1 MEVAHRYLEHERLND
16 GGSSFALTMEKRFAL
31 CAKPTHAM
39 RLHERGTQSICSD
52 SYTGHPPLEITGN
65 YTISGGTCEDK
76 GTAVLSV
83 SPWDY

>member
-1 MEVAHRYLEHERLND
+1 VEVAHRYLEHERLKD
-16 GGSSFALTMEKRFAL
+16 RGSSFARI
-31 CAKPTHAM
+31 PTHAM

-52 SYTGHPPLEITGN
+52 SYTGHPPLKITGN